1 MKAFAKEQRL
11 FLLLR
16 PNFGYRILN
25 MGLGTIFVL
34 YVSFMLIYS
43 DQADVI
49 EERGE
54 SLETV
59 HIVSSFFFFTFRAVV
74 SPYEVVEA
82 TVLAK
87 LIGGKKAD
95 LLPMS
100 LTAPKDKRTIGMR
113 NKNPSPIPY
122 SVYVRRVFMYMLE
135 IMIKAVGGE
144 GWGGVKSMIPE
155 ATIGY

>member
-59 HIVSSFFFFTFRAVV
+59 HIVSSLFLFFTFRAVL
-74 SPYEVVEA
+74 SPYQVVEA

-113 NKNPSPIPY
+113 NKNPFHSIFGLCSSY
-122 SVYVRRVFMYMLE
+122 VFMCMLE
-135 IMIKAVGGE
+135 IKIKVGE
-144 GWGGVKSMIPE
+144 GG
-155 ATIGY
+155 

>member
-59 HIVSSFFFFTFRAVV
+59 HIVSSFFF
-74 SPYEVVEA
+74 
-82 TVLAK
+82 
-87 LIGGKKAD
+87 
-95 LLPMS
+95 LPFVPSYRHMKWWKQRYS
-100 LTAPKDKRTIGMR
+100 R
-113 NKNPSPIPY
+113 N
-122 SVYVRRVFMYMLE
+122 
-135 IMIKAVGGE
+135 
-144 GWGGVKSMIPE
+144 
-155 ATIGY
+155 

>member
-113 NKNPSPIPY
+113 NKNPSPFHIRFMFV
-122 SVYVRRVFMYMLE
+122 VYLC
-135 IMIKAVGGE
+135 IC
-144 GWGGVKSMIPE
+144 
-155 ATIGY
+155 